1 LLQERLFNVSD
12 EQIEVVMGELREQLG
27 DMLRQSIRPEFLNR
41 IDEIVLFKPLSHKEI
56 RQIVEIQLNRVA
68 EMLKSRDIKLVFND
82 ETKDWL
88 VNVGYDV
95 TFGARPLKR
104 TIQKYV
110 ANPLAQEL
118 LAGNFGDGDTIKIS
132 VGEKGKL
139 AFRK

>member
-1 LLQERLFNVSD
+1 
-12 EQIEVVMGELREQLG
+12 
-27 DMLRQSIRPEFLNR
+27 
-41 IDEIVLFKPLSHKEI
+41 
-56 RQIVEIQLNRVA
+56 RVA
-68 EMLKSRDIKLVFND
+68 EMLKSRDIKLIFND

-110 ANPLAQEL
+110 SNPLAQEL
-118 LAGNFGDGDTIKIS
+118 LAGNFGDGDTIKIT

-139 AFRK
+139 LFRK

>member
-1 LLQERLFNVSD
+1 
-12 EQIEVVMGELREQLG
+12 
-27 DMLRQSIRPEFLNR
+27 
-41 IDEIVLFKPLSHKEI
+41 
-56 RQIVEIQLNRVA
+56 
-68 EMLKSRDIKLVFND
+68 MLKAREIKLVIDD
-82 ETKDWL
+82 ETKNWL

-118 LAGNFGDGDTIKIS
+118 LADSFGDSDTIKIT

-139 AFRK
+139 EFQKG